1 MTYCVGPSMIVGKPC
16 LNGSEGPHLDLDGEH
31 EYQPAVVVP
40 SAVLWRDCDEC
51 DGTGTYHVE
60 VTAPPPEDSGDYPC
74 EAKGCVNGR
83 VRVGVCWIEPSELDG
98 VIERCAAALYE
109 WDQGP
114 DPLPWDDGTRGW
126 YRRSVQ
132 VMLGALGVDAWM
144 EKEQP

>member
-1 MTYCVGPSMIVGKPC
+1 MTYTTITCGCNLIHPDQDTYHPEGHTLVTVGAP
-16 LNGSEGPHLDLDGEH
+16 E
-31 EYQPAVVVP
+31 

-51 DGTGTYHVE
+51 GGTSTYHHE
-60 VTAPPPEDSGDYPC
+60 VATPPPEDSGDYPC